1 MYKQGLREELIL
13 AFFSHGLGFLLGED
27 RSGHMVPPGL
37 GVGRGREFCNP
48 LGKIVFSLK
57 KKMSP
62 LYLRVRDSFECCI
75 NSCDNFIF
83 PCY

>member
-1 MYKQGLREELIL
+1 MYKQGLGEELIL

-57 KKMSP
+57 KKKNEP
-62 LYLRVRDSFECCI
+62 
-75 NSCDNFIF
+75 FISEST
-83 PCY
+83 